1 MGIFDNLP
9 FSGLG
14 SDGDMSKRL
23 DRVAKLSVENVDIP
37 SEFRPTDLEAWLF
50 APAGTR
56 VGILGEPQGNAQSE
70 LTPELVELIKDR
82 FERLETAL
90 DLMEANIKL
99 TQQQTA
105 EIVGSRVASGVQAPS
120 EGVSTDMIHTVG
132 EDGEVTSKPIEMDSD
147 HPMTHLEIG
156 ENLGLIDV
164 ERASKISG
172 SRFSYLFGD
181 LVKIQFNLVSY
192 TLNKLSEKGF
202 NPTIPPVL
210 VRENALF
217 GTGFFPDDSDQVYEV
232 QNDDLFLVG
241 TSEVSLAALHTD
253 EIIDMKNLPLRYAG
267 YSTCFRREA
276 GTYGKDTSGIF
287 RVHQFDKVEMFSFC
301 DPEKSYEE
309 HEQILAIEEEIL
321 KDLEIPYRVVD
332 VCTGDLGASAAK
344 KYDIE
349 AWIPSQ
355 KKYREVTSCSNTTD
369 FQARRLNMRTKIEDV
384 NTILHTLNGTALAVG
399 RILIALLEN
408 NQQPDGSVIFSDDL
422 GQILGVN
429 KLSKK

>member
-1 MGIFDNLP
+1 MIDPQLLKTNIEAIEENLRKRDLDIDLDKLKLLDESRRALKFESEKLRAEQKKLGKEIASASEKEKVILLEKAEKISDKVKSLSEETQQKDEEFFDAWI
-9 FSGLG
+9 
-14 SDGDMSKRL
+14 K
-23 DRVAKLSVENVDIP
+23 IP
-37 SEFRPTDLEAWLF
+37 NIVNSSSPVGKTDEDNKEIKK
-50 APAGTR
+50 
-56 VGILGEPQGNAQSE
+56 VGEPKK
-70 LTPELVELIKDR
+70 IK
-82 FERLETAL
+82 
-90 DLMEANIKL
+90 N
-99 TQQQTA
+99 
-105 EIVGSRVASGVQAPS
+105 
-120 EGVSTDMIHTVG
+120 
-132 EDGEVTSKPIEMDSD
+132 
-147 HPMTHLEIG
+147 PMTHLEIG

-253 EIIDMKNLPLRYAG
+253 EIIDIESLPLRYAG

-301 DPEKSYEE
+301 DPEKSNEE
-309 HEQILAIEEEIL
+309 HEHILAIEEEIL

-369 FQARRLNMRTKIEDV
+369 FQARRLNMRTKNEDG

-408 NQQPDGSVIFSDDL
+408 NQQSDGSVTFSDDL
-422 GQILGVN
+422 GKILGVN
-429 KLSKK
+429 KLS

>member
-1 MGIFDNLP
+1 MIDPQLLKTNIEAIEENLRKRDLDIDLDKLKLLDESRRALKFESEKLRAEQKKLGKEIASASEKEKVILLEKAEKISDKVKSLSEETQQKDEEFFDAWI
-9 FSGLG
+9 
-14 SDGDMSKRL
+14 K
-23 DRVAKLSVENVDIP
+23 IP
-37 SEFRPTDLEAWLF
+37 NIVNSSSPVGKTDEDNKEIKK
-50 APAGTR
+50 
-56 VGILGEPQGNAQSE
+56 VGEPKS
-70 LTPELVELIKDR
+70 IK
-82 FERLETAL
+82 
-90 DLMEANIKL
+90 N
-99 TQQQTA
+99 
-105 EIVGSRVASGVQAPS
+105 
-120 EGVSTDMIHTVG
+120 
-132 EDGEVTSKPIEMDSD
+132 
-147 HPMTHLEIG
+147 PMTHLEIG

-210 VRENALF
+210 VRENALY

-301 DPEKSYEE
+301 DPEKSNEE

-369 FQARRLNMRTKIEDV
+369 FQARRLNMRTKNEDG

-408 NQQPDGSVIFSDDL
+408 NQQSDGSVTFSDDL
-422 GQILGVN
+422 GKILGVN
-429 KLSKK
+429 KLS

>member
-1 MGIFDNLP
+1 MIDPQLLKTNIE
-9 FSGLG
+9 
-14 SDGDMSKRL
+14 
-23 DRVAKLSVENVDIP
+23 AIEENVRKRDLNI
-37 SEFRPTDLEAWLF
+37 DLEKLKLLDESRRAAKFESEKLRAEQKKLGKEIASSSEIEKSSLLEKAEKISNEVKTLSEETQQKDDEFFETWIKI
-50 APAGTR
+50 PNIVDSSSP
-56 VGILGEPQGNAQSE
+56 VGKTEEDNKEIKKVGEP
-70 LTPELVELIKDR
+70 K
-82 FERLETAL
+82 
-90 DLMEANIKL
+90 NILNPK
-99 TQQQTA
+99 
-105 EIVGSRVASGVQAPS
+105 
-120 EGVSTDMIHTVG
+120 
-132 EDGEVTSKPIEMDSD
+132 
-147 HPMTHLEIG
+147 THLEIG

-192 TLNKLSEKGF
+192 TLNKLSDKGF

-217 GTGFFPDDSDQVYEV
+217 GTGFFPDDSEQVYEV

-253 EIIDMKNLPLRYAG
+253 EIIDIENLPLRYAG

-301 DPEKSYEE
+301 DPEKSKEE
-309 HEQILAIEEEIL
+309 HENILTIEEEIL
-321 KDLEIPYRVVD
+321 QDLEIPYRVVD

-355 KKYREVTSCSNTTD
+355 QRYREVTSCSNTTD
-369 FQARRLNMRTKIEDV
+369 FQARRLNMRTKIEGG

-408 NQQPDGSVIFSDDL
+408 NQQPDGSVMFSDDL
-422 GQILGVN
+422 GKILGV
-429 KLSKK
+429 KELSKK

>member
-1 MGIFDNLP
+1 MIDPQLLKTNIEAIEENLRKRDLDIDLDKLKLLDESRRALKFESEKLRADQKKLGKEIASASEKEKVILLEKAEKISDKVKSLSEETQQKDEEFFDTWI
-9 FSGLG
+9 
-14 SDGDMSKRL
+14 K
-23 DRVAKLSVENVDIP
+23 IP
-37 SEFRPTDLEAWLF
+37 NIVNSSSPVGKTDEDNKEIKK
-50 APAGTR
+50 
-56 VGILGEPQGNAQSE
+56 VGEPKS
-70 LTPELVELIKDR
+70 IK
-82 FERLETAL
+82 
-90 DLMEANIKL
+90 N
-99 TQQQTA
+99 
-105 EIVGSRVASGVQAPS
+105 
-120 EGVSTDMIHTVG
+120 
-132 EDGEVTSKPIEMDSD
+132 
-147 HPMTHLEIG
+147 PMTHLEIG

-301 DPEKSYEE
+301 DPEKSNEE

-369 FQARRLNMRTKIEDV
+369 FQARRLNMRTKNEDG

-408 NQQPDGSVIFSDDL
+408 NQQSDGSVTFSDDL
-422 GQILGVN
+422 GKILGVN
-429 KLSKK
+429 KLS